1 MKRDKLLSCLIGT
14 ALAFLI
20 GCSGV
25 LCLVTGF
32 SVEQVNIGAVLL
44 WSGVASV
51 AFSAC
56 FTWKLG
62 LVPMCALSL
71 AGGYLWRQG
80 TLAYSAEALINKLSV
95 LYSMGYKWP
104 VIAWSGRELEGVDLT
119 PALCA
124 ISLLTVLIVSWTV
137 CRRKPAFLAVLMSM
151 LPVAACVV
159 VTDTVPRAIWL
170 FGYLFGISVLLI
182 SQLLRRRSARDGNR
196 LTAMVLAPVVL
207 VLGVLF
213 LLLPQEGYGKDSM
226 GTMGDAVSDWVEQ
239 VLTSNQG
246 PAYLNVSGGAMNL
259 TNVGSRKESDA
270 VVMEVTA
277 DDALTL
283 YLRSYSYDT
292 YYANYWTNGGNDSA
306 LGFPDHYAMVQTGQ
320 VQISTTYVH
329 SKLYI
334 PYYCSQMVDKPLDRG
349 QENWAKEKVYTYNL
363 QSMPSDIE
371 AYEYPLT
378 PMTEFTALPEDTEEW
393 AKEMLLQIT
402 DEKESA
408 IRIAQAVGSYVSGCA
423 EYDLNA
429 RRMPTRFDDF
439 AYWFL
444 TEADEGYCVHFAT
457 AATVLLRAAG
467 IPARYVTGYLVQTQ
481 PGETVAVKGK
491 NAHAWV
497 EYWVKGVGWLVLE
510 PTPARQLAQIS
521 QADPA
526 PVTQATEE
534 TEETVETAE
543 AMATTE
549 DRQEQTKPTVNEQKK
564 PTDKPKETVST
575 GKTALWVVGSVL
587 TALLATL
594 TQWRLRLWLRLRR
607 RKHGRMNSRVVA
619 AWREAVFL
627 ARLLGEK
634 PDKGLFS
641 LAQKAKFSQYVL
653 DEESLGLFEKYIDRA
668 TEKLR
673 EKPFL
678 LRLVYRLIFAAY

>member
-1 MKRDKLLSCLIGT
+1 MKRDQWLSCLIST
-14 ALAFLI
+14 ALAFLLS
-20 GCSGV
+20 CSGI

-32 SVEQVNIGAVLL
+32 SMEQVHITAVLL

-51 AFSAC
+51 AFSVC

-62 LVPMCALSL
+62 LAPICALSL

-80 TLAYSAEALINKLSV
+80 TLAYSMEALINKLSV

-124 ISLLTVLIVSWTV
+124 LSLLTVLAVSWTV
-137 CRRKPAFLAVLMSM
+137 CRRRPAFLAVLISM

-170 FGYLFGISVLLI
+170 FGYLFGLSILLI
-182 SQLLRRRSARDGNR
+182 SQLLRRRNARDGNR
-196 LTAMVLAPVVL
+196 LTAMVLAPVML
-207 VLGVLF
+207 VLGLLF
-213 LLLPQEGYGKDSM
+213 LLLPQEGYGQGSM

-246 PAYLNVSGGAMNL
+246 PAYLNVSGGAVNL
-259 TNVGSRKESDA
+259 SNVGNRKESDA

-277 DDALTL
+277 EDALTL

-292 YYANYWTNGGNDSA
+292 YYANYWTNGGNDSV
-306 LGFPDHYAMVQTGQ
+306 LGFPGHYAMDRAGQ
-320 VQISTTYVH
+320 VQITTTYVH
-329 SKLYI
+329 PKLYI
-334 PYYCSQMVDKPLDRG
+334 PYYCSQMVDKPLERG
-349 QENWAKEKVYTYNL
+349 QENWKKEKTYTYKL
-363 QSMPSDIE
+363 LRMPSGIE
-371 AYEYPLT
+371 AYEYPFET
-378 PMTEFTALPEDTEEW
+378 MEEFTALPEDTEKW
-393 AKEMLLQIT
+393 AKEMLSQIT
-402 DEKESA
+402 DETYSA
-408 IRIAQAVGSYVSGCA
+408 IRIARAVGSYVSECA

-429 RRMPTRFDDF
+429 RRMPSRFTDF
-439 AYWFL
+439 AHWFL

-467 IPARYVTGYLVQTQ
+467 IPARYVTGYLVQTR

-510 PTPARQLAQIS
+510 PTPARQLVQIS

-526 PVTQATEE
+526 PVTQPTEQ
-534 TEETVETAE
+534 TEETVE

-549 DRQEQTKPTVNEQKK
+549 ARQEQTKPTESEQKK
-564 PTDKPKETVST
+564 PTHKPKNPVSA
-575 GKTALWVVGSVL
+575 GKTVLWVLGGVL
-587 TALLATL
+587 AAVLAAL

-607 RKHGRMNSRVVA
+607 RKRGRMNSRVVA

-653 DEESLGLFEKYIDRA
+653 DEDSLGLFETYIDRA

-673 EKPFL
+673 KKPFL